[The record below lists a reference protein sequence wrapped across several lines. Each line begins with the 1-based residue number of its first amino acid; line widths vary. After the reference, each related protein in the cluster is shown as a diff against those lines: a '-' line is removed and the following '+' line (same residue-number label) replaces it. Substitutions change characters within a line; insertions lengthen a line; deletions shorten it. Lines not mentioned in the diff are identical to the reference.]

1 MEDGRNTRR
10 FSSSLSRRYPIPFFL
25 PRLASI
31 CVEPWIRG
39 PSVSMR
45 VDKKRRGGGKGE
57 KREKIL
63 EPRVERGDRAREAM
77 GEGEGRAVIT
87 AQLNRLNNVER
98 PTRRN
103 SRRMSYRSRYFLRRG
118 GAEKKKKR
126 TRRNPEAKGCGGE
139 GSITQ
144 LLEMQRSVPLHQSTP
159 MHPAPEYYRVSSRLE
174 II

>member
-1 MEDGRNTRR
+1 
-10 FSSSLSRRYPIPFFL
+10 
-25 PRLASI
+25 
-31 CVEPWIRG
+31 
-39 PSVSMR
+39 MR

-118 GAEKKKKR
+118 GAEKKKKGR
-126 TRRNPEAKGCGGE
+126 GGILKRRGAGGGIDHAIIGNATIGAAAPINPDA
-139 GSITQ
+139 S
-144 LLEMQRSVPLHQSTP
+144 SP
-159 MHPAPEYYRVSSRLE
+159 RVLPSFVASGNNLTNNPPPPSPPRRFTLSYVLKKPR
-174 II
+174 IAFANRRGNGPKLS